1 VRLELIL
8 EMAAEAF
15 PKRTAISLQDR
26 NVTYAELLECSR
38 NGAYLIRKKGAG
50 SLAYV
55 GDNHLAFPVG
65 LFAASIAGIPFVP
78 MNYRLPSETVDR
90 LASRLERPLVLSD
103 GLVAQVP
110 SLASLDREEF
120 SRLAATSAHLAQAT
134 TDASAQ
140 ARRGPEEPAVI
151 LFTSGTTK
159 EPKAAVLRHKHLMSY
174 LVSTV
179 EFGSAQLE
187 EAALVSVPPYHVAG
201 IANLLSNLY
210 AARRIIYLPA
220 FDASL
225 WIDTVQKERVTHAMV
240 VPTMLARIVEEVEA
254 RGLGTSSTT
263 ALRSLRTLA
272 YGGSKVPRPAL
283 ERALLVLD
291 NVGFVNAYGL
301 TETSSTICVLGP
313 EEHRLAMASQDP
325 LLHERLFSV
334 GRPVEGVEIQI
345 VGESGNPLAPGQTG
359 RIAVRGQQVSGE
371 YAAADQADRAAQD
384 KIARILA
391 EQGWF
396 LTGDLGHLDD
406 EGYLFIEGRGDD
418 TIIRGGENIAPAE
431 IEDVLLE
438 HPSVTAAAAVGL
450 PDDEWGQRILAAVV
464 PKTTA
469 TLKSEALRAELLEL
483 CRKKLRSSRMPERI
497 EFVQSLPMTDT
508 GKVRRRE
515 LLAMLE
521 GTEGPHANSC

>member
-1 VRLELIL
+1 MRLELIL

-15 PKRTAISLQDR
+15 PERTAISLQDGT
-26 NVTYAELLECSR
+26 VTYAELLERSR
-38 NGAYLIRKKGAG
+38 NGACMLREKGAG
-50 SLAYV
+50 SLAYI

-78 MNYRLPSETVDR
+78 MNYRLPQETIGR
-90 LASRLERPLVLSD
+90 LVSRLERPLVLAD
-103 GLVAQVP
+103 GSAGQIP
-110 SLASLDREEF
+110 SLDREAF
-120 SRLAATSAHLAQAT
+120 SRLAATNADLARAT
-134 TDASAQ
+134 TDASPQ
-140 ARRGPEEPAVI
+140 GRRGPEEPAVI

-179 EFGSAQLE
+179 EFGSAQPE

-210 AARRIIYLPA
+210 AARRIVYLPA
-220 FDASL
+220 FDPAL
-225 WIDTVQKERVTHAMV
+225 WVDTIQKEQVTHAMV
-240 VPTMLARIVEEVEA
+240 VPTMLARIVEELETRRA
-254 RGLGTSSTT
+254 GNSSTT

-272 YGGSKVPRPAL
+272 YGGSKVPRPVL
-283 ERALLVLD
+283 ERALLLLE

-301 TETSSTICVLGP
+301 TETSSTISVLGP

-334 GRPVEGVEIQI
+334 GRPVEGVEIRI
-345 VGESGNPLAPGQTG
+345 VGERGNLLPPGESG
-359 RIAVRGQQVSGE
+359 RIAVRGAQVSGE
-371 YAAADQADRAAQD
+371 YAITDQADRPAQD
-384 KIARILA
+384 ETVKVLA

-396 LTGDLGHLDD
+396 LTGDLGHLDS
-406 EGYLFIEGRGDD
+406 EGYLFIEGRADD

-438 HPSVTAAAAVGL
+438 HPSVAAAAAVGL
-450 PDDEWGQRILAAVV
+450 PDQEWGQRILAAVV
-464 PKTTA
+464 PKPTGS
-469 TLKSEALRAELLEL
+469 LESEALRAELLEL
-483 CRKKLRSSRMPERI
+483 CRKKLRSSRMPETI
-497 EFVQSLPMTDT
+497 ELVGSLPMTDT

-515 LLAMLE
+515 LLALLKSQ
-521 GTEGPHANSC
+521 EGPDENSR